1 MKEKK
6 LPHSRK
12 PSHRWVCGELWNLRG
27 QHNREEKK
35 KTQNTQLT
43 TTVSSE
49 IAQKL
54 MSTTSKW
61 GLGRKAQT
69 ASLVLRLTTGPERP
83 EDNLREL

>member
-1 MKEKK
+1 MGSFGISEGNITERGKKEKK
-6 LPHSRK
+6 QTNK
-12 PSHRWVCGELWNLRG
+12 
-27 QHNREEKK
+27 Q
-35 KTQNTQLT
+35 TQNTQLT

>member
-1 MKEKK
+1 MGSFGTSEGNITG
-6 LPHSRK
+6 RK
-12 PSHRWVCGELWNLRG
+12 
-27 QHNREEKK
+27 KK

-54 MSTTSKW
+54 VSTTSKW